1 LISSW
6 QTVNVEVAVET
17 ASHNRTFEQTTGAQG
32 GREVP
37 RKPGGIPKGVPK
49 RKPLKGNLRSF
60 PDLDRGEEVELPV
73 RQREVL
79 EVIRTWVERFGYPP
93 SVREIGEAVGLTSTS
108 SVAYQLRALEQKGYL
123 RRDPNRPR
131 AIGVLPPDAEPL
143 PAEDIAAT
151 LVGDDTVEADIET
164 DSENVPSPA
173 YVPVLGRIAAGGPIL
188 AEEAVE
194 DIFPLPKEIVG
205 EGPLFL
211 LRVTGD
217 SMIDAAIADQD
228 WVVVRQE
235 RTADNGEIVAAMID
249 GEATV
254 KTLKRKDGH
263 VWLMPHNEAYEPIPG
278 DDAMILGKVVA
289 VLRRL

>member
-1 LISSW
+1 M
-6 QTVNVEVAVET
+6 
-17 ASHNRTFEQTTGAQG
+17 
-32 GREVP
+32 P

-60 PDLDRGEEVELPV
+60 PDLDRGEDVELPV

-131 AIGVLPPDAEPL
+131 AIGVLPPDAVPL
-143 PAEDIAAT
+143 PAQEVGAAT
-151 LVGDDTVEADIET
+151 LVGEDTVDEET
-164 DSENVPSPA
+164 GSVPRPA

-205 EGPLFL
+205 EGDDLFL
-211 LRVTGD
+211 LRVAGD

-228 WVVVRQE
+228 WVVVRKEQ
-235 RTADNGEIVAAMID
+235 TADNGEIVAAMID

-254 KTLKRKDGH
+254 KTFKRKDGH

-278 DDAMILGKVVA
+278 DDATILGKVVA